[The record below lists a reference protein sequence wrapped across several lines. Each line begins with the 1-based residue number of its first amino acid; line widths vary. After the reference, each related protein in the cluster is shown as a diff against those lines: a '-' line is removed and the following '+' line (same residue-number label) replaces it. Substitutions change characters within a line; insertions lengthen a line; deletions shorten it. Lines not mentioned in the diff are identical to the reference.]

1 MREITITNSK
11 QALRESKALKS
22 VWSNETVLT
31 QRILIYIASLLED
44 LNRKKR
50 RRPTRYQIHIG
61 KMLKRGGTMQQAVRE
76 WQKRGTAK

>member
-31 QRILIYIASLLED
+31 QRILIYIASLL
-44 LNRKKR
+44 R
-50 RRPTRYQIHIG
+50 
-61 KMLKRGGTMQQAVRE
+61 
-76 WQKRGTAK
+76 